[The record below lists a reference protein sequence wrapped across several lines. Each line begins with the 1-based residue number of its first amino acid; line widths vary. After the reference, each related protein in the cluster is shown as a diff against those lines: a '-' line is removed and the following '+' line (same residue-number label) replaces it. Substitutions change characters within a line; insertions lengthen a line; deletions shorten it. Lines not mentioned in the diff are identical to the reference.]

1 MRHREIFHQDS
12 DSQTSSQDREGEFSA
27 RLQQSGKHKKSATGD
42 IWSPPTHTNA
52 DSELTSLV
60 TQKPNIQ
67 TNACTV
73 IVAPLRSH
81 TKKPGYISQSISN
94 YSFIKV

>member
-12 DSQTSSQDREGEFSA
+12 DSQTFSRDKEGKFSA
-27 RLQQSGKHKKSATGD
+27 WLQQSGKHKKSATGD
-42 IWSPPTHTNA
+42 IWFPPTNA

-67 TNACTV
+67 TKACTV

-81 TKKPGYISQSISN
+81 TKKPGYISQSIFN

>member
-12 DSQTSSQDREGEFSA
+12 DSQTSSRDKEGEFSA
-27 RLQQSGKHKKSATGD
+27 WLQQSGKHKKSA
-42 IWSPPTHTNA
+42 PPHTNA

-73 IVAPLRSH
+73 IVAPLRYH